1 MNIVEENIK
10 RTNIVYGGFNPSVTK
25 VFFTNG
31 LLDPWH
37 VNGITKELNELT
49 PVALLPRTAHVAD
62 FGQISDSDTPEMTA
76 SKKKV
81 GELIRQWLNLSGS
94 RSDVKVKIES
104 NQNVVIVR

>member
-1 MNIVEENIK
+1 MQIVEENIR

-49 PVALLPRTAHVAD
+49 PIALLPRTAHVAD
-62 FGQISDSDTPEMTA
+62 FGQISNSDTPEMIA

-81 GELIRQWLNLSGS
+81 GELVGQWLNLPSS
-94 RSDVKVKIES
+94 RPDIKIKIES
-104 NQNVVIVR
+104 SQNVVIVR